1 MMRSIPSDSESHE
14 REAFDLAAGF
24 QCPPPETLLPAIE
37 GTLPEPLRARTVAH
51 LETCRV
57 CRALAAALESSE
69 TASST
74 DAEAATIRARIDRRL
89 APRRAWLTGL
99 AAAAGIIL
107 TAGLVWMFR
116 VAPVT
121 DIPAAPGRPAPAPA
135 PAQKARTFAL
145 ALTAPPI
152 ELPPGALVL
161 RGDTAD
167 PYVTALAGALEPFRR
182 GEYQQAASRLEA
194 VRATRPDDPFA
205 SFYLGVS
212 YLLTDRPAEAT
223 AVLQR
228 ARELNGPDAPLQS
241 ELTWYLAIA
250 LERSDRVD
258 QTVLLLKQL
267 CGSGGSR
274 DAQACAALGALLA
287 PRVSWNNRD
296 AVPSLLALSR
306 TGLVDQRTRR
316 GLGRATG

>member
-14 REAFDLAAGF
+14 REAFDLAAGL

-57 CRALAAALESSE
+57 CRALAAALESAE
-69 TASST
+69 TADSD
-74 DAEAATIRARIDRRL
+74 DAEAARIRARIDRRL
-89 APRRAWLTGL
+89 ASRRAWWSGL
-99 AAAAGIIL
+99 AAAAGIII
-107 TAGLVWMFR
+107 TVGVAWMFR
-116 VAPVT
+116 LPPVT
-121 DIPAAPGRPAPAPA
+121 DIPAPPARPAPAPA
-135 PAQKARTFAL
+135 PKARTFAL
-145 ALTAPPI
+145 SLTAPPI

-167 PYVTALAGALEPFRR
+167 PYVTALAGALEPFGR
-182 GEYQQAASRLEA
+182 GDYQQAASRLEA

-205 SFYLGVS
+205 SYYLGVS
-212 YLLTDRPAEAT
+212 YLLAGRPQEAT
-223 AVLQR
+223 ALLQR
-228 ARELNGPDAPLQS
+228 ARELTGLDTALHS
-241 ELTWYLAIA
+241 EATWYLAVA

-258 QTVLLLKQL
+258 QTVPLLKQL

-274 DAQACAALGALLA
+274 DAPACAALVALVP

-296 AVPSLLALSR
+296 AAPSLLSLPL